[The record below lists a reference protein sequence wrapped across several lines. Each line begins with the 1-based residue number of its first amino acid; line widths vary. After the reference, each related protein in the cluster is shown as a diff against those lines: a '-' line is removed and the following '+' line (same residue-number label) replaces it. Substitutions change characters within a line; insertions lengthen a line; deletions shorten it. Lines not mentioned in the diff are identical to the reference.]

1 MSHHLP
7 HHLKRLQIN
16 VYLNSH
22 NHHTNS
28 FDHHSRLPNDEA
40 IRETLQHFTV
50 PASNNTKLSRPV
62 LILLSS
68 IYYS

>member
-7 HHLKRLQIN
+7 HHLKRLQHVVNID
-16 VYLNSH
+16 LR
-22 NHHTNS
+22 NHRS
-28 FDHHSRLPNDEA
+28 QLPNAEA

-50 PASNNTKLSRPV
+50 SASNNTKLSRPV
-62 LILLSS
+62 MILLSS